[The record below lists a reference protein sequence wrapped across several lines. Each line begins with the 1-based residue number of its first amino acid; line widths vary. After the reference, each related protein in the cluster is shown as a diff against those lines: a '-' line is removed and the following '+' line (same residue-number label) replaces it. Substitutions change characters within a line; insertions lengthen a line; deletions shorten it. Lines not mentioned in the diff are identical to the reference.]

1 MQKKFRIDFILIT
14 RLIFHAARHYI
25 SKFFII
31 YCCVSLFD
39 LIAVCPFLVLI
50 GLIFSLFV
58 SGIARE
64 AAKTIQTHPLCQ
76 VPSAEQKQMEESSH
90 KTKRTK
96 KSTTLRDV
104 CLARRRDRKLD

>member
-1 MQKKFRIDFILIT
+1 
-14 RLIFHAARHYI
+14 
-25 SKFFII
+25 
-31 YCCVSLFD
+31 
-39 LIAVCPFLVLI
+39 VLI

-104 CLARRRDRKLD
+104 CLARRRDRKLDKVHPNITQQPGLTDVGWCF